1 MNDIDPRDDRRGQED
16 TAVLTELNRLV
27 YELDAPPPGLVER
40 IQFAVALENLDVE
53 VARWERA
60 GSFAGVRGGSP
71 VPITFTVDMGNLTL
85 MVNFTSTGARHR
97 IDGWL
102 VPAGEHTVEVR
113 VAEHESST
121 TKADDGG
128 RFVLPDVP
136 TGITQFVVHLVNPQG
151 EPGRTV
157 VTPTIM
163 L

>member
-1 MNDIDPRDDRRGQED
+1 MNDIDPRDDPRGFED
-16 TAVLTELNRLV
+16 TAVLSELTRLV
-27 YELDAPPPGLVER
+27 YELDPPPADLVER
-40 IQFAVALENLDVE
+40 VQFAIALEDLDVE

-60 GSFAGVRGGSP
+60 GSLTGVRGGQP
-71 VPITFTVDMGNLTL
+71 GTITFTVDNLTL

-113 VAEHESST
+113 VAEHEST
-121 TKADDGG
+121 TTRADDGG

-136 TGITQFVVHLVNPQG
+136 TGTTQIVVHLVNARG
-151 EPGRTV
+151 ERGRTV

>member
-27 YELDAPPPGLVER
+27 YQLDAPPAGLVER
-40 IQFAVALENLDVE
+40 IQFAVALEDLDVE
-53 VARWERA
+53 VARWQRTD
-60 GSFAGVRGGSP
+60 SLAGVRGGNP
-71 VPITFTVDMGNLTL
+71 GTITFTVDNLTL
-85 MVNFTSTGARHR
+85 MVNFTPSGARHR

-128 RFVLPDVP
+128 RFVLADVP
-136 TGITQFVVHLVNPQG
+136 TGTTQIVVHLVDARG
-151 EPGRTV
+151 VPGRTV

>member
-1 MNDIDPRDDRRGQED
+1 MNEIDPRDDRRGPED
-16 TAVLTELNRLV
+16 TAVLSELNRLV
-27 YELDAPPPGLVER
+27 DELDPPPADLVDR
-40 IQFAVALENLDVE
+40 VKFAIALESLDVE

-60 GSFAGVRGGSP
+60 GSFAGVRGGQTGT
-71 VPITFTVDMGNLTL
+71 ITFTVDNLTL
-85 MVNFTSTGARHR
+85 MVNFTSTGSRHR

-113 VAEHESST
+113 VADHQSST
-121 TKADDGG
+121 TRADDGG

-136 TGITQFVVHLVNPQG
+136 AGTTQILVHLVNSRG

>member
-1 MNDIDPRDDRRGQED
+1 MNDIDPRDDPRGFED
-16 TAVLTELNRLV
+16 TAVLSELTRLV
-27 YELDAPPPGLVER
+27 YELDPPPADLVER
-40 IQFAVALENLDVE
+40 VQFAIALEDLDVE

-60 GSFAGVRGGSP
+60 GSFAGVRGGQP
-71 VPITFTVDMGNLTL
+71 GTITFTVDNLTL

-121 TKADDGG
+121 TTADDGG
-128 RFVLPDVP
+128 RFVLSDVP
-136 TGITQFVVHLVNPQG
+136 TGTTQIVVHLVNARG
-151 EPGRTV
+151 ERGRTV
-157 VTPTIM
+157 VTPTIV

>member
-1 MNDIDPRDDRRGQED
+1 MNDIDPRDDRRGPED

-27 YELDAPPPGLVER
+27 YELDPPPADLVQR
-40 IQFAVALENLDVE
+40 VQFAIALENLDVE

-60 GSFAGVRGGSP
+60 GSFAGVRGGQP
-71 VPITFTVDMGNLTL
+71 GTITFTVDNLTL

-113 VAEHESST
+113 VAEHASST
-121 TKADDGG
+121 TKADGGG
-128 RFVLPDVP
+128 RFVLSDVP
-136 TGITQFVVHLVNPQG
+136 AGTTQILVHLVSSRG

>member
-1 MNDIDPRDDRRGQED
+1 VNDIDPRDDPRGYED
-16 TAVLTELNRLV
+16 TAVLSELARLV
-27 YELDAPPPGLVER
+27 YELDPPPADLVER
-40 IQFAVALENLDVE
+40 VQFAIDLENLDVE

-60 GSFAGVRGGSP
+60 GSFAGVRGGQP
-71 VPITFTVDMGNLTL
+71 GTITFTVDNLTL

-121 TKADDGG
+121 TTADDGG
-128 RFVLPDVP
+128 RFVLSDVP
-136 TGITQFVVHLVNPQG
+136 TGTTQIVVHLVNARG
-151 EPGRTV
+151 ERGRTV

>member
-1 MNDIDPRDDRRGQED
+1 MNDIDPRDDPRGFED
-16 TAVLTELNRLV
+16 TAVLSELTRLV
-27 YELDAPPPGLVER
+27 YELDPPPADLVER
-40 IQFAVALENLDVE
+40 VQFAIALEDLDVE

-60 GSFAGVRGGSP
+60 GSFAGVRGGQP
-71 VPITFTVDMGNLTL
+71 GTITFTVDNLTL

-113 VAEHESST
+113 VAEHESSS

-128 RFVLPDVP
+128 RFVLADVP
-136 TGITQFVVHLVNPQG
+136 TGTTQIVVHLVNARG
-151 EPGRTV
+151 ERGRTV

>member
-1 MNDIDPRDDRRGQED
+1 VNDIDPRDDPRGFED
-16 TAVLTELNRLV
+16 TAVLSELNRLV
-27 YELDAPPPGLVER
+27 YELDPPPADLVER
-40 IQFAVALENLDVE
+40 IQFAIALEDLDVE

-60 GSFAGVRGGSP
+60 GSLAGVRGGQP
-71 VPITFTVDMGNLTL
+71 GTITFTVDNLTL

-113 VAEHESST
+113 VAEHEST
-121 TKADDGG
+121 TTTADDGG

-136 TGITQFVVHLVNPQG
+136 TGTTQIVVHLVNARG
-151 EPGRTV
+151 ERGRTV

>member
-1 MNDIDPRDDRRGQED
+1 VNDIDPRDDPRGFED
-16 TAVLTELNRLV
+16 TAVLSELNRLV
-27 YELDAPPPGLVER
+27 YELDPPPLDLVER
-40 IQFAVALENLDVE
+40 VQFAIALEDLDVE

-60 GSFAGVRGGSP
+60 GSFAGVRGGQP
-71 VPITFTVDMGNLTL
+71 GTITFTVDNLTL

-113 VAEHESST
+113 VAEHESSMT
-121 TKADDGG
+121 TADDGG
-128 RFVLPDVP
+128 RFVLADVP
-136 TGITQFVVHLVNPQG
+136 TGTTQIVVHLVNARG
-151 EPGRTV
+151 ERGRTV

>member
-1 MNDIDPRDDRRGQED
+1 VNDIDPRDDPRGFED
-16 TAVLTELNRLV
+16 TAVLSELTRLV
-27 YELDAPPPGLVER
+27 YELDPPPADLVER
-40 IQFAVALENLDVE
+40 VQFAIALENLDVE

-60 GSFAGVRGGSP
+60 GSFAGVRGGQP
-71 VPITFTVDMGNLTL
+71 GTITFTVDNLTL

-121 TKADDGG
+121 TTADDGG
-128 RFVLPDVP
+128 RFVLSDVP
-136 TGITQFVVHLVNPQG
+136 TGTTQIVVHLVNARG
-151 EPGRTV
+151 ERGRTV

>member
-1 MNDIDPRDDRRGQED
+1 MNDIDPRDDPRGFED
-16 TAVLTELNRLV
+16 TAVLSELTRLV
-27 YELDAPPPGLVER
+27 YELDPPPADLVER
-40 IQFAVALENLDVE
+40 VQFAIALEDLDVE

-60 GSFAGVRGGSP
+60 GSLVGVRGGQP
-71 VPITFTVDMGNLTL
+71 GTITFTVDNLTL

-121 TKADDGG
+121 TTADDGG
-128 RFVLPDVP
+128 RFVLSDVP
-136 TGITQFVVHLVNPQG
+136 TGTTQIVVHLVNARG
-151 EPGRTV
+151 ERGRTV

>member
-60 GSFAGVRGGSP
+60 VSFAGVRGGSP
-71 VPITFTVDMGNLTL
+71 GTITFTVDNLTL

-113 VAEHESST
+113 VAEHE
-121 TKADDGG
+121 K
-128 RFVLPDVP
+128 
-136 TGITQFVVHLVNPQG
+136 
-151 EPGRTV
+151 
-157 VTPTIM
+157 
-163 L
+163 

>member
-1 MNDIDPRDDRRGQED
+1 M
-16 TAVLTELNRLV
+16 TRLV
-27 YELDAPPPGLVER
+27 YELDPPPADLVER
-40 IQFAVALENLDVE
+40 IQFAIALEDLDVE

-60 GSFAGVRGGSP
+60 GSLTGVRGGQP
-71 VPITFTVDMGNLTL
+71 GTITFTVDNLTL

-102 VPAGEHTVEVR
+102 VPAGEHMVEVR
-113 VAEHESST
+113 VAEHEST
-121 TKADDGG
+121 TTTADDGG

-136 TGITQFVVHLVNPQG
+136 TGTTQIVVHLVNARG
-151 EPGRTV
+151 ERGRTV

>member
-1 MNDIDPRDDRRGQED
+1 MNDIDPRDDPRGFED
-16 TAVLTELNRLV
+16 TAVLSELTRLV
-27 YELDAPPPGLVER
+27 YELDPPPADLVER
-40 IQFAVALENLDVE
+40 VQFAIALENLDVE

-60 GSFAGVRGGSP
+60 GSFAGVRGGQP
-71 VPITFTVDMGNLTL
+71 GTITFTVDNLTL
-85 MVNFTSTGARHR
+85 MVNFTSNGARHR

-121 TKADDGG
+121 TTADDGG
-128 RFVLPDVP
+128 RFVLADVP
-136 TGITQFVVHLVNPQG
+136 TGTTQIVVHLVNARG
-151 EPGRTV
+151 ERGRTV

>member
-1 MNDIDPRDDRRGQED
+1 MNEIDPRDDRRGLED
-16 TAVLTELNRLV
+16 TAVLSELNRLV
-27 YELDAPPPGLVER
+27 DELDPPPADLVDR
-40 IQFAVALENLDVE
+40 VKFAIALESLDVE

-60 GSFAGVRGGSP
+60 GSFAGVRGGQTGT
-71 VPITFTVDMGNLTL
+71 ITFTVDNLTL
-85 MVNFTSTGARHR
+85 MVNFTSTGSRHR

-113 VAEHESST
+113 VADHQSSCT
-121 TKADDGG
+121 QADDGG
-128 RFVLPDVP
+128 RFVLSDVP
-136 TGITQFVVHLVNPQG
+136 TGTTQILVHLVNSRG

>member
-1 MNDIDPRDDRRGQED
+1 VNDIDPRDDPRGYED
-16 TAVLTELNRLV
+16 TAVLSELARLV
-27 YELDAPPPGLVER
+27 YELDPPPADLVER
-40 IQFAVALENLDVE
+40 VQFAIDLENLDVA

-60 GSFAGVRGGSP
+60 GSFAGVRGGQP
-71 VPITFTVDMGNLTL
+71 GTITFTVDNLTL

-121 TKADDGG
+121 TTADDGG
-128 RFVLPDVP
+128 RFVLSDVP
-136 TGITQFVVHLVNPQG
+136 TGTTQIVVHLVNARG
-151 EPGRTV
+151 ERGRTV

>member
-1 MNDIDPRDDRRGQED
+1 VNDIDPRDDPRGFED
-16 TAVLTELNRLV
+16 TAVLSELTRLV
-27 YELDAPPPGLVER
+27 YELDPPPADLVER
-40 IQFAVALENLDVE
+40 VQFAIALEDLDVE

-60 GSFAGVRGGSP
+60 GSFAGVRGGQP
-71 VPITFTVDMGNLTL
+71 GTITFTVDNLTL

-113 VAEHESST
+113 VAEHESSMT
-121 TKADDGG
+121 TADDGG
-128 RFVLPDVP
+128 RFVLSDVP
-136 TGITQFVVHLVNPQG
+136 TGTTQIVVHLVNARG
-151 EPGRTV
+151 ERGRTV

>member
-1 MNDIDPRDDRRGQED
+1 MNDIDPRDDPRGFED
-16 TAVLTELNRLV
+16 TAVLSELTRLV
-27 YELDAPPPGLVER
+27 YELDPPPADLVER
-40 IQFAVALENLDVE
+40 VQFAIALEDLDVE

-60 GSFAGVRGGSP
+60 GSFAGVRGGQP
-71 VPITFTVDMGNLTL
+71 GTITFTVDNLTL

-113 VAEHESST
+113 VAEHESSMT
-121 TKADDGG
+121 TADDGG
-128 RFVLPDVP
+128 RFVLSDVP
-136 TGITQFVVHLVNPQG
+136 TGTTQIVVHLVNARG
-151 EPGRTV
+151 ERGRTV

>member
-1 MNDIDPRDDRRGQED
+1 M
-16 TAVLTELNRLV
+16 TRLV
-27 YELDAPPPGLVER
+27 YELDPPPADLVER
-40 IQFAVALENLDVE
+40 VQFAIALEDLDVE

-60 GSFAGVRGGSP
+60 GSLAGVRGGQP
-71 VPITFTVDMGNLTL
+71 GTITFTVDNLTL

-121 TKADDGG
+121 TTADDGG
-128 RFVLPDVP
+128 RFVLSDVP
-136 TGITQFVVHLVNPQG
+136 TGTTQIVVHLVNARG
-151 EPGRTV
+151 ERGRTV

>member
-1 MNDIDPRDDRRGQED
+1 MNDIDPRDDPRGYED
-16 TAVLTELNRLV
+16 TAVLSELARLV
-27 YELDAPPPGLVER
+27 YELDPPPADLVER
-40 IQFAVALENLDVE
+40 VQFAIDLENLDVE

-60 GSFAGVRGGSP
+60 GSFAGVRGGQP
-71 VPITFTVDMGNLTL
+71 GTITFTVDNLTL

-121 TKADDGG
+121 TTADDGG
-128 RFVLPDVP
+128 RFVLSDVP
-136 TGITQFVVHLVNPQG
+136 TGTTQIVVHLVNARG
-151 EPGRTV
+151 ERGRTV

>member
-1 MNDIDPRDDRRGQED
+1 VNDIDPRDDPRGYED
-16 TAVLTELNRLV
+16 TAVLSELARLV
-27 YELDAPPPGLVER
+27 YELDPPPADLVER
-40 IQFAVALENLDVE
+40 VQFAIDLENLDVE

-60 GSFAGVRGGSP
+60 GSFAGVRGGQP
-71 VPITFTVDMGNLTL
+71 GTITFTVDNLTL

-121 TKADDGG
+121 TTADDGG
-128 RFVLPDVP
+128 RFVLSDVP
-136 TGITQFVVHLVNPQG
+136 TGTTQILVHLVNARG
-151 EPGRTV
+151 ERSRTV

>member
-1 MNDIDPRDDRRGQED
+1 MNEIDPRDDRRGLED
-16 TAVLTELNRLV
+16 TAVLSELNRLV
-27 YELDAPPPGLVER
+27 DELDPPPADLVDR
-40 IQFAVALENLDVE
+40 VKFAIALESLDVE

-60 GSFAGVRGGSP
+60 GSFAGVRGGQTGT
-71 VPITFTVDMGNLTL
+71 ITFTVDNLTL
-85 MVNFTSTGARHR
+85 MVNFTSTGSRHR

-113 VAEHESST
+113 VADHQSST
-121 TKADDGG
+121 TQADDGG

-136 TGITQFVVHLVNPQG
+136 AGTTQILVHLVNSRG

>member
-40 IQFAVALENLDVE
+40 IRFAVALENLDVE

-60 GSFAGVRGGSP
+60 GSLAGVRGGNP
-71 VPITFTVDMGNLTL
+71 GTITFTVDNLTL

-128 RFVLPDVP
+128 RFVLSDVP
-136 TGITQFVVHLVNPQG
+136 AGTTQIVVHLVNSRG

>member
-1 MNDIDPRDDRRGQED
+1 M
-16 TAVLTELNRLV
+16 NRLV
-27 YELDAPPPGLVER
+27 DELDPPPADLVDR
-40 IQFAVALENLDVE
+40 VKFAIALESLDVE

-60 GSFAGVRGGSP
+60 GSFAGVRGGQTGT
-71 VPITFTVDMGNLTL
+71 ITFTVDNLTL
-85 MVNFTSTGARHR
+85 MVNFTSTGSRHR

-102 VPAGEHTVEVR
+102 VPAGEHEVEVR
-113 VAEHESST
+113 VADHKSSCT
-121 TKADDGG
+121 RADDGG

-136 TGITQFVVHLVNPQG
+136 AGTTQILVHLVNSRG

>member
-1 MNDIDPRDDRRGQED
+1 M
-16 TAVLTELNRLV
+16 NRLV
-27 YELDAPPPGLVER
+27 YELDPPPADLVER
-40 IQFAVALENLDVE
+40 IQFAIALEDLDVE

-60 GSFAGVRGGSP
+60 GSLAGVRGGQP
-71 VPITFTVDMGNLTL
+71 GTITFTVDNLTL

-113 VAEHESST
+113 VAEHEST
-121 TKADDGG
+121 TTTADDGG

-136 TGITQFVVHLVNPQG
+136 TGTTQIVVHLVNARG
-151 EPGRTV
+151 ERGRTV

>member
-1 MNDIDPRDDRRGQED
+1 VNDIDPRDDPRGFED
-16 TAVLTELNRLV
+16 TAVLSELTRLV
-27 YELDAPPPGLVER
+27 YELDPPPADLVER
-40 IQFAVALENLDVE
+40 VQFAIALEDLDVE

-60 GSFAGVRGGSP
+60 GSFAGVRGGQP
-71 VPITFTVDMGNLTL
+71 GTITFTVDNLTL

-113 VAEHESST
+113 VAEHESSS

-128 RFVLPDVP
+128 RFVLADVP
-136 TGITQFVVHLVNPQG
+136 TGTTQIVVHLVNARG
-151 EPGRTV
+151 ERGRTV

>member
-1 MNDIDPRDDRRGQED
+1 VNDIDPRDDPRGFED
-16 TAVLTELNRLV
+16 TAVLSELTRLV
-27 YELDAPPPGLVER
+27 YELDPPPADLVER
-40 IQFAVALENLDVE
+40 VQFAIALENLDVE

-60 GSFAGVRGGSP
+60 GSFAGVRGGQP
-71 VPITFTVDMGNLTL
+71 GTITFTVDNLTL

-121 TKADDGG
+121 TTADDGG
-128 RFVLPDVP
+128 RFVLSNVP
-136 TGITQFVVHLVNPQG
+136 TGTTQIVVHLVNARG
-151 EPGRTV
+151 ERGRTV

>member
-1 MNDIDPRDDRRGQED
+1 VNDIDPRDDPRGFED
-16 TAVLTELNRLV
+16 TAVLSELTRLV
-27 YELDAPPPGLVER
+27 YELDPPPADLVER
-40 IQFAVALENLDVE
+40 VQFAIALEDLDVE

-60 GSFAGVRGGSP
+60 GSLTGVRGGQP
-71 VPITFTVDMGNLTL
+71 GTITFTVDNLTL

-128 RFVLPDVP
+128 RFVLADVP
-136 TGITQFVVHLVNPQG
+136 TGTTQIVVHLVNARG
-151 EPGRTV
+151 ERGRTV

>member
-1 MNDIDPRDDRRGQED
+1 VNDIDPRDDPRGFED
-16 TAVLTELNRLV
+16 TAVLSELTRLV
-27 YELDAPPPGLVER
+27 YELDPPPADLVER
-40 IQFAVALENLDVE
+40 VQFAIALEDLDVE

-60 GSFAGVRGGSP
+60 GSFAGVRGGQP
-71 VPITFTVDMGNLTL
+71 GTITFTVDNLTL

-121 TKADDGG
+121 TTADDGG
-128 RFVLPDVP
+128 RFVLSDVP
-136 TGITQFVVHLVNPQG
+136 TGTTQIVVHLVNARG
-151 EPGRTV
+151 ERGRTV

>member
-1 MNDIDPRDDRRGQED
+1 VNDIDPRDDPRGFED
-16 TAVLTELNRLV
+16 TAVLSELNRLV
-27 YELDAPPPGLVER
+27 YELDPPPADLVER
-40 IQFAVALENLDVE
+40 VQFAIALEDLDVE
-53 VARWERA
+53 VARWERS
-60 GSFAGVRGGSP
+60 GSFAGVRGGQP
-71 VPITFTVDMGNLTL
+71 GTITFTVDNLTL

-121 TKADDGG
+121 TTADDGG
-128 RFVLPDVP
+128 RFVLSDVP
-136 TGITQFVVHLVNPQG
+136 TGTTQIVVHLVNARG
-151 EPGRTV
+151 ERGRTV